1 MQMENI
7 RDRRVDAD
15 SLFGETEALRLH
27 QLRLLEWMVTT
38 GRKRFV
44 DEPQPAVRDKPAAIP
59 DTWNLTK
66 GVEPHAW
73 QHQCIAK
80 WLKKRGRGT
89 VKVVTGAGKTLLA
102 LFIAELV
109 QNTEDKDLHLGIV
122 VPTIVL
128 MHQWY
133 DAILEHGN
141 VPAEGI
147 GRLGGGYDEGLGGG
161 KRILISVLASASE
174 RLPKLVKEAN
184 VEEHLLLVA
193 DECHHAG
200 ASEMSKV
207 LKTKCRWSLGLSATP
222 ERDDDDDLGYN
233 ESLLGKKLGPI
244 IYEFNLAD
252 ALREGLVPKFTINHY
267 GLSMTVNERQRYEA
281 LSRSITDAMSKLK
294 VQRDSRS
301 DGDFF
306 SWARS
311 VASRNQG
318 DIGTIAMRFISDVS
332 KRRELLSHLEARRDA
347 VIQLIEQEFR
357 INPDARVILF
367 HESITDVMD
376 LFARLWQRGLQ
387 AIAEHSELPASY
399 RETGLDYFR
408 KGIARIIVS
417 ARSLI
422 EGFNVPAVDVGIIV
436 ASSGSVRQRIQ
447 SLGRMLRRH
456 RGLNGEEKTS
466 CIHVLYAADS
476 SEENIY
482 GKVDWY
488 EATGVDSNKFY
499 LWDVETEPRSQ
510 NGPPRTPL
518 PTEEQIDSDSLEA
531 GARYPGQYEGA
542 ELSCDSQ
549 RNITNAD
556 GQYAVD
562 TTDVAEAVLKIKGS
576 GGKFRVTSKR
586 HFVLVRVPSDE
597 EWETLYVTQLAKPLR
612 FDAPTQKAGSRE
624 EAMKW
629 AGSAQTGDRYP
640 FAGLPMIDGGLRF
653 KQKSGGVISKKVRGG
668 EVFARSGEKAEDASK
683 GIDALRLVEAI
694 KYLQKVGKR
703 VTRIEINEA
712 RHALY
717 REAGQLNFICVL
729 QKGLEFP
736 DAQQYGGVI
745 G

>member
-1 MQMENI
+1 MNSTLMENTGKP
-7 RDRRVDAD
+7 RMDPD
-15 SLFGETEALRLH
+15 SLFGDAEALHLH
-27 QLRLLEWMVTT
+27 QLRLLEWMVTA

-44 DEPQPAVRDKPAAIP
+44 DDAQPAVPHEPVGIP
-59 DTWNLTK
+59 DAWKLTK

-73 QHQCIAK
+73 QHQCIAR
-80 WLKKRGRGT
+80 WRKKKGHGT

-102 LFIAELV
+102 LFIAELL
-109 QNTEDKDLHLGIV
+109 QNTEDKDLHLVII

-141 VPAEGI
+141 VPAEAI
-147 GRLGGGYDEGLGGG
+147 GRLGGGYDEGFSGG
-161 KRILISVLASASE
+161 KRILLSVLASASE

-184 VEEHLLLVA
+184 VEEHLMLVA
-193 DECHHAG
+193 DECHRAG
-200 ASEMSKV
+200 ADEMSKA

-222 ERDDDDDLGYN
+222 ERDDDDDAGYD
-233 ESLLGKKLGPI
+233 ESLLGKRLGPI

-267 GLSMTVNERQRYEA
+267 GLSMTTTERRRYEA
-281 LSRSITDAMSKLK
+281 LSRSITDAMSQLK
-294 VQRDSRS
+294 AQRDSRS

-306 SWARS
+306 SWARN

-318 DIGTIAMRFISDVS
+318 DLGAIAMRFVSDVS

-347 VIQLIEQEFR
+347 VIQLIEQEFT
-357 INPDARVILF
+357 INPEARVILF
-367 HESITDVMD
+367 HESITEVMD
-376 LFARLWQRGLQ
+376 LFARLWQRGLK

-399 RETGLDYFR
+399 RETGLDQFR

-482 GKVDWY
+482 SKVDWY

-499 LWDVETEPRSQ
+499 LWDLQSEPQSQ
-510 NGPPRTPL
+510 AGPPRTPL
-518 PTEEQIDSDSLEA
+518 PTDEQIPLDSLEA
-531 GARYPGQYEGA
+531 GSRYPGQYEGA

-556 GQYAVD
+556 GQYAVG
-562 TTDVAEAVLKIKGS
+562 TADVAEAVLKIKGS
-576 GGKFRVTSKR
+576 GGKFRVTPKR
-586 HFVLVRVPSDE
+586 HFVLVRVPSGE

-612 FDAPTQKAGSRE
+612 FDAPTRKDGSSE
-624 EAMKW
+624 EAEKW
-629 AGSAQTGDRYP
+629 ACSARTGDPYP
-640 FAGLPMIDGGLRF
+640 FAGLPVIDDGLRY

-668 EVFARSGEKAEDASK
+668 EVFARSGDKAEDPSK
-683 GIDALRLVEAI
+683 GAEAVRLVAAI
-694 KYLQKVGKR
+694 KGLQKVGKT
-703 VTRIEINEA
+703 VNRIEINEA
-712 RHALY
+712 RHVLY
-717 REAGQLNFICVL
+717 REAGQLLFVYAL
-729 QKGLEFP
+729 HGELEFP
-736 DAQQYGGVI
+736 QTQQE
-745 G
+745 

>member
-1 MQMENI
+1 MEDTRNT
-7 RDRRVDAD
+7 RMDPD
-15 SLFGETEALRLH
+15 SLFGDTEELHLH
-27 QLRLLEWMVTT
+27 QLRLLEWMVTA
-38 GRKRFV
+38 GRKRFME
-44 DEPQPAVRDKPAAIP
+44 DAQPAARREPGGIP
-59 DTWNLTK
+59 DAWKLTK
-66 GVEPHAW
+66 GIEPHAW
-73 QHQCIAK
+73 QHECIAK
-80 WLKKRGRGT
+80 WRKRKGRGT
-89 VKVVTGAGKTLLA
+89 AKVVTGAGKTLLA
-102 LFIAELV
+102 LLIAESL
-109 QNTEDKDLHLGIV
+109 QNTEDKDLHLVIV

-141 VPAEGI
+141 VPAEAI
-147 GRLGGGYDEGLGGG
+147 GRLGGGYDEGFSGG

-184 VEEHLLLVA
+184 VEEHLMLVA

-207 LKTKCRWSLGLSATP
+207 LKTRCRWSLGLSATP
-222 ERDDDDDLGYN
+222 EREDDDDAGYD
-233 ESLLGKKLGPI
+233 ESPLGKKLGPI

-267 GLSMTVNERQRYEA
+267 GLSMTANERQRYEA
-281 LSRSITDAMSKLK
+281 LSRSITDAMSQLK
-294 VQRDSRS
+294 AQRDSRS

-306 SWARS
+306 SWARN

-318 DIGTIAMRFISDVS
+318 DAGAIAMRFVSDVS
-332 KRRELLSHLEARRDA
+332 KRRELLNHLEARRDA
-347 VIQLIEQEFR
+347 VIQLIKQEFS

-376 LFARLWQRGLQ
+376 LFARLWQQGLKV
-387 AIAEHSELPASY
+387 IAEHSELPASY
-399 RETGLDYFR
+399 RETGLDHFR
-408 KGIARIIVS
+408 KGVARIIVS

-456 RGLNGEEKTS
+456 RGPNGEEKTS

-482 GKVDWY
+482 SKVDWY

-499 LWDVETEPRSQ
+499 LWDLKTEPRSQ
-510 NGPPRTPL
+510 DGPPRTPL
-518 PTEEQIDSDSLEA
+518 PTEDQVDFNLLEA
-531 GARYPGQYEGA
+531 GSRYPGQYDGA

-562 TTDVAEAVLKIKGS
+562 TADVAEAVLKIKSS
-576 GGKFRVTSKR
+576 GGKFRVTPKR

-597 EWETLYVTQLAKPLR
+597 GWETLYVTQLAKPLR
-612 FDAPTQKAGSRE
+612 FDVPTRKAESSE
-624 EAMKW
+624 EAIKW
-629 AGSAQTGDRYP
+629 ACSGRTGDLYP
-640 FAGLPMIDGGLRF
+640 FAGIPVIDDGLRF
-653 KQKSGGVISKKVRGG
+653 KQKFGGVISKRVRGG
-668 EVFARSGEKAEDASK
+668 EVFARSGDKAENACK
-683 GIDALRLVEAI
+683 GAEAARLVAAI
-694 KYLQKVGKR
+694 KELQKVGKK
-703 VTRIEINEA
+703 VNRIEVNEA
-712 RHALY
+712 RHVLC
-717 REAGQLNFICVL
+717 REAGQLLFIYAL
-729 QKGLEFP
+729 HGELEFP
-736 DAQQYGGVI
+736 LTQQE
-745 G
+745 

>member
-1 MQMENI
+1 MT
-7 RDRRVDAD
+7 R
-15 SLFGETEALRLH
+15 
-27 QLRLLEWMVTT
+27 
-38 GRKRFV
+38 
-44 DEPQPAVRDKPAAIP
+44 QPAVPHEPVEIP
-59 DTWNLTK
+59 DAWKLTK
-66 GVEPHAW
+66 GVVPHAW

-80 WLKKRGRGT
+80 WRKKKGRGT

-102 LFIAELV
+102 LFIAELL
-109 QNTEDKDLHLGIV
+109 QNTEDKDLHLVIV

-141 VPAEGI
+141 VPAEAI
-147 GRLGGGYDEGLGGG
+147 GRLGGGYDEGFSGG
-161 KRILISVLASASE
+161 KRILITVLASASE

-184 VEEHLLLVA
+184 VEEHLMLVA

-200 ASEMSKV
+200 ANEMSKV

-222 ERDDDDDLGYN
+222 EREDDDDAGYD
-233 ESLLGKKLGPI
+233 ESLLGKRLGPI

-267 GLSMTVNERQRYEA
+267 GLSMTANERQRYEA
-281 LSRSITDAMSKLK
+281 LSRSITDAMSQLK
-294 VQRDSRS
+294 AQRDSRS

-306 SWARS
+306 SWARN

-318 DIGTIAMRFISDVS
+318 DVGAIAMRFVSDVS
-332 KRRELLSHLEARRDA
+332 KRRELLSHLEARRNA

-357 INPDARVILF
+357 MNPDARVILF

-376 LFARLWQRGLQ
+376 LFARLWQRGLK

-399 RETGLDYFR
+399 RETGLDHFR

-447 SLGRMLRRH
+447 SLGRLLRRH

-476 SEENIY
+476 VEENIY
-482 GKVDWY
+482 SKVDWY

-499 LWDVETEPRSQ
+499 LWDLETEPRTQ
-510 NGPPRTPL
+510 DGPPRTPL
-518 PTEEQIDSDSLEA
+518 PTEEQIASDSLKA
-531 GARYPGQYEGA
+531 GSRYPGQYEGA

-562 TTDVAEAVLKIKGS
+562 TADIAEALLKIKGS
-576 GGKFRVTSKR
+576 GGKFRVTPKR
-586 HFVLVRVPSDE
+586 RFVLVRVPSDE

-612 FDAPTQKAGSRE
+612 FDVPTRKAGSSE
-624 EAMKW
+624 EAVKW
-629 AGSAQTGDRYP
+629 ASSARTGDLYP
-640 FAGLPMIDGGLRF
+640 FAGIPVIDDGLHF

-668 EVFARSGEKAEDASK
+668 EVFARSGDKAEDACK
-683 GIDALRLVEAI
+683 GADAVRLVAAI
-694 KYLQKVGKR
+694 KELQKVGKK
-703 VTRIEINEA
+703 VNRIEINEA
-712 RHALY
+712 RHVLY
-717 REAGQLNFICVL
+717 REGGQLLFICAL
-729 QKGLEFP
+729 DESLSFPRANKKGAL
-736 DAQQYGGVI
+736 V
-745 G
+745 

>member
-1 MQMENI
+1 MENI
-7 RDRRVDAD
+7 RKPRIDAD
-15 SLFGETEALRLH
+15 SLFGETEELH
-27 QLRLLEWMVTT
+27 LQQLRLLEWMATT
-38 GRKRFV
+38 GSKRFV
-44 DEPQPAVRDKPAAIP
+44 DEPQLVVPDKPAAMP

-73 QHQCIAK
+73 QHQCIAE
-80 WLKKRGRGT
+80 WRKKKGRGT

-109 QNTEDKDLHLGIV
+109 QNTEDKDLYLVIV

-133 DAILEHGN
+133 DVILEHGN

-161 KRILISVLASASE
+161 RRILISVLASASE

-222 ERDDDDDLGYN
+222 ERDDDDDLGYD
-233 ESLLGKKLGPI
+233 ESLLGRKLGPI

-281 LSRSITDAMSKLK
+281 LSRSITDAMSQLK
-294 VQRDSRS
+294 SQRDSRS

-318 DIGTIAMRFISDVS
+318 EIGAIAMRFISDVS
-332 KRRELLSHLEARRDA
+332 KRRELLNHLETRRDA

-357 INPDARVILF
+357 INPEARVILF

-376 LFARLWQRGLQ
+376 LFARLWQRGLKV
-387 AIAEHSELPASY
+387 IAEHSELPASY
-399 RETGLDYFR
+399 RETGLDHFR
-408 KGIARIIVS
+408 RGIARIIVS

-482 GKVDWY
+482 SKVDWY

-499 LWDVETEPRSQ
+499 LWDVKTEPQSQ
-510 NGPPRTPL
+510 DSPPRTPL
-518 PTEEQIDSDSLEA
+518 PTEDQIDSDSLEA
-531 GARYPGQYEGA
+531 GTRYPGRYEGA

-549 RNITNAD
+549 RNITNGD
-556 GQYAVD
+556 GEYAVD
-562 TTDVAEAVLKIKGS
+562 TTDVADAVLKIKGS
-576 GGKFRVTSKR
+576 GGKFRVTPKR

-597 EWETLYVTQLAKPLR
+597 EWETLYVTQVAKPLR

-629 AGSAQTGDRYP
+629 AGCARTGERYP
-640 FAGLPMIDGGLRF
+640 FAGIPMIDGGLRF
-653 KQKSGGVISKKVRGG
+653 KQKSGGVISKKLRGG
-668 EVFARSGEKAEDASK
+668 EVFARSGEKAEDDSK
-683 GIDALRLVEAI
+683 GNDALRLVEAI
-694 KYLQKVGKR
+694 KHLQKLGTR

-736 DAQQYGGVI
+736 DAQQYGGAI
-745 G
+745 A

>member
-1 MQMENI
+1 MDPN
-7 RDRRVDAD
+7 
-15 SLFGETEALRLH
+15 SLFGDEEALRLH
-27 QLRLLEWMVTT
+27 QLRLLEWMVTA

-44 DEPQPAVRDKPAAIP
+44 DDPQPTLPEQPVGIP
-59 DTWNLTK
+59 DAWKLTK
-66 GVEPHAW
+66 GIEPHAW
-73 QHQCIAK
+73 QHQCIAN
-80 WLKKRGRGT
+80 WRKKKGRGT

-109 QNTEDKDLHLGIV
+109 QNTEDKNLHLVII

-128 MHQWY
+128 MQQWY
-133 DAILEHGN
+133 DAILVHGN
-141 VPAEGI
+141 IPAEAI
-147 GRLGGGYDEGLGGG
+147 GRLGGGRDEGFSGG

-184 VEEHLLLVA
+184 VEEHLMLVA

-200 ASEMSKV
+200 ASEMSKA
-207 LKTKCRWSLGLSATP
+207 LKTKFRWSLGLSATP
-222 ERDDDDDLGYN
+222 ERDDDDAGYD

-267 GLSMTVNERQRYEA
+267 GLSMTANERERYDA
-281 LSRSITDAMSKLK
+281 LSRSITDAMSRLK
-294 VQRDSRS
+294 AQRDYRS
-301 DGDFF
+301 EGDFF
-306 SWARS
+306 SWARN

-318 DIGTIAMRFISDVS
+318 DVGAIGMRFISDVS
-332 KRRELLSHLEARRDA
+332 KRRELLSHLKARRDA

-376 LFARLWQRGLQ
+376 LFSRLWHQGLK

-399 RETGLDYFR
+399 RETGLDHFR

-447 SLGRMLRRH
+447 SLGRVLRRH
-456 RGLNGEEKTS
+456 RVLNGEEKTS

-482 GKVDWY
+482 SKVDWY

-499 LWDVETEPRSQ
+499 LWDLETEPRRQ
-510 NGPPRTPL
+510 VGPPRTPL
-518 PTEEQIDSDSLEA
+518 PTEEHIVADSLET
-531 GARYPGQYEGA
+531 GSPYPGQYEGV

-562 TTDVAEAVLKIKGS
+562 TADIAEAVLKIKGS
-576 GGKFRVTSKR
+576 GGKFRLTSKR
-586 HFVLVRVPSDE
+586 HFVLVRVPSGE
-597 EWETLYVTQLAKPLR
+597 EWETLYVAQLAKPLR
-612 FDAPTQKAGSRE
+612 FNLPSRKAGSSE
-624 EAMKW
+624 EAVEW
-629 AGSAQTGDRYP
+629 ASSARTGDPYP
-640 FAGLPMIDGGLRF
+640 FAGLHVIDNGLRF
-653 KQKSGGVISKKVRGG
+653 KMKFGGVISNKLPGG
-668 EVFARSGEKAEDASK
+668 EVFARSGDKPEEAYKGAEA
-683 GIDALRLVEAI
+683 ARLVAAI
-694 KYLQKVGKR
+694 KELRKIGKKVS
-703 VTRIEINEA
+703 RIEINEA
-712 RHALY
+712 RHVLY
-717 REAGQLNFICVL
+717 REAGQLLFICAL
-729 QKGLEFP
+729 QGDLEFP
-736 DAQQYGGVI
+736 PTQPEI
-745 G
+745 GALV